1 MEQQTVFYLY
11 AEIRRL
17 EAVVKRHEEARG
29 FTYAKKARTE
39 LWAAQRE
46 LAKRIRKMVDS
57 GEQMPEH
64 FTEVSPAASPAGAGQ
79 AKACPTVER
88 RQSKAGPTLEAA
100 GWLQ

>member
-1 MEQQTVFYLY
+1 MEQRPVFYLY

-46 LAKRIRKMVDS
+46 LAQRIREMVDS

-64 FTEVSPAASPAGAGQ
+64 FTKSAPVAA
-79 AKACPTVER
+79 
-88 RQSKAGPTLEAA
+88 AA
-100 GWLQ
+100 GRQVETPDGARASCLTTEAVRWLQ